1 MHEKPRFGLA
11 LAGVGG
17 CLCIAAGIIVTAPRG
32 VAILPVDGVPP
43 ARAEHLPPVPMPSWA
58 DVAVDVTSRTAAGS
72 GSRIQASPASHAPAR
87 APVGAESSAAAA
99 TIAPRT
105 RPVTVA
111 PAAASRY
118 FPLVEGQ
125 SPVPLMLRGAPL
137 AEGSDVLVADS
148 RTRER
153 GAVTGALVTAG
164 THIGGGFKTVG
175 RTLMRVF

>member
-32 VAILPVDGVPP
+32 VAIPPVDGVPP

-58 DVAVDVTSRTAAGS
+58 DMAVDVTSRTAAGS
-72 GSRIQASPASHAPAR
+72 GSRIQASPSSNYPSR
-87 APVGAESSAAAA
+87 APVGAESSVAAV
-99 TIAPRT
+99 TI
-105 RPVTVA
+105 A
-111 PAAASRY
+111 PAAAGRY
-118 FPLVEGQ
+118 SPIFEGQ
-125 SPVPLMLRGAPL
+125 SPVPLMLRGAPH
-137 AEGSDVLVADS
+137 AEGSDVVVADS

-164 THIGGGFKTVG
+164 THIGGGFKSVG